1 MCYICMIILSLK
13 VPLGSFIL
21 ICKMFMIKVL
31 AKSKR
36 LVTSDLPVDKTE

>member
-21 ICKMFMIKVL
+21 IRKMFMIKVL
-31 AKSKR
+31 VKR
-36 LVTSDLPVDKTE
+36 KILVTNDLPVDKTE